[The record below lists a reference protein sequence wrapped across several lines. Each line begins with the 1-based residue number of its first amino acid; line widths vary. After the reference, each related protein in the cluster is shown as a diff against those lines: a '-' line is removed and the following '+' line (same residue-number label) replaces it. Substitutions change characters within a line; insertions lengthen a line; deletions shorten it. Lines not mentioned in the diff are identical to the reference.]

1 MYDWNWLAYNDGE
14 ADFDDEST
22 IHDDLDL
29 EVNGL
34 DCRYNPKALFEVL
47 PKATEEAPLE
57 LPEAY
62 LLDMLEIL

>member
-47 PKATEEAPLE
+47 PNNSEVN
-57 LPEAY
+57 
-62 LLDMLEIL
+62 